1 MTETQERAIARA
13 ALDVLSKD
21 DVKNALKSALGEW
34 LREQLA
40 EVGRWTLRGILSMLL
55 FATLYFVLAKSGWKF
70 EP

>member
-13 ALDVLSKD
+13 ALATLSKD
-21 DVKNALKSALGEW
+21 DVKEALRGALGEW

-40 EVGRWTLRGILSMLL
+40 EVGAWTVKGVASMLL
-55 FATLYFVLAKSGWKF
+55 AALLYFVWAKSGWKF